1 MALVVHAAQNLPQ
14 EVAPSNEQTLIVHA
28 AQNLS
33 QEVDPQASV
42 PVEDE
47 CWPYTWSVTR
57 GIISPLEDI
66 IESGTL
72 DIEGTLHCRKCFS
85 KQKLKFH
92 LLSNFLRMRAYLIQ
106 NYVEMMQGSLP
117 TPLLSP
123 SEKDCKVCKK
133 SKVAQPR
140 PPQAYEDNN
149 WVFLFLAGFICNVR
163 FSHLQT
169 YIYQVEGQ
177 DVFAV
182 NDKKLLV
189 SKVYLSL
196 LRQLEQ
202 VPGP

>member
-1 MALVVHAAQNLPQ
+1 
-14 EVAPSNEQTLIVHA
+14 
-28 AQNLS
+28 
-33 QEVDPQASV
+33 
-42 PVEDE
+42 
-47 CWPYTWSVTR
+47 
-57 GIISPLEDI
+57 
-66 IESGTL
+66 
-72 DIEGTLHCRKCFS
+72 
-85 KQKLKFH
+85 
-92 LLSNFLRMRAYLIQ
+92 MRAYLIH
-106 NYVEMMQGSLP
+106 NYVEMMQGYLP

-140 PPQAYEDNN
+140 PPQAYEDIN
-149 WVFLFLAGFICNVR
+149 WVFLFLAGFLCNLR

-169 YIYQVEGQ
+169 YIYQVEGE